1 MKTTIEISGFEV
13 KIEEMDGAIM
23 ISVAKDGEII
33 EEMEIGSEE
42 DFVGQDEEEVQDF
55 QEFEEEEDENEEE
68 EDEEDEEDEEEEE
81 EDEEFEDEDEE
92 ELEETQKEAQLESFS
107 NFIKRRR

>member
-68 EDEEDEEDEEEEE
+68 EDEEDEEEEE

-92 ELEETQKEAQLESFS
+92 ELEETQKESQLESFS